1 MNAIN
6 SQARGRNAKAER
18 TLVFRK
24 KLARQMIENKLNDDG
39 IRVNSPVKPK
49 KRDSSVYC
57 DEHQLDTRPTYTG
70 AWDENEKKFR
80 DVGTKYCKTVC
91 ATCSRMTRQYCRCN
105 SRVSMCYYCFAD
117 HKP

>member
-1 MNAIN
+1 MQSIH
-6 SQARGRNAKAER
+6 RHRRNAPAEP

-24 KLARQMIENKLNDDG
+24 KLARQLIENKLNDDG
-39 IRVNSPVKPK
+39 IQVNSPVKPK
-49 KRDSSVYC
+49 KRDSSVYS

-80 DVGTKYCKTVC
+80 DIRTKYCKTVC
-91 ATCSRMTRQYCRCN
+91 ATCSKMTRQYCRRN
-105 SRVSMCYYCFAD
+105 RKVSMCYYCFAD